1 MFLIILLFTKK
12 WGNQEM
18 NKVLIVDDAAFMRT
32 SLKMMLE
39 RNGYEVIGEAD
50 NGEIAI
56 KKYQA
61 LEPDI
66 VTMDI
71 TMPKMDGIKSLQAIR
86 AIDKDANIVVVSA
99 MGKEELV
106 REAIVFGA
114 KGFILKPIN
123 EEHLVKTLNKVQGI
137 D

>member
-1 MFLIILLFTKK
+1 
-12 WGNQEM
+12 M
-18 NKVLIVDDAAFMRT
+18 NRVLIVDDAAFMRT

-39 RNGYEVIGEAD
+39 RNGFEVIGEAE

-56 KKYQA
+56 KKYQT
-61 LEPDI
+61 LSPDI

-86 AIDKDANIVVVSA
+86 AINKNANIVVVSA

-106 REAIVFGA
+106 REAIICGA

-123 EEHLVKTLNKVQGI
+123 EEHLVMTLDKVQGK
-137 D
+137 

>member
-1 MFLIILLFTKK
+1 
-12 WGNQEM
+12 M
-18 NKVLIVDDAAFMRT
+18 NKVLIVDDAAFMRA

-39 RNGYEVIGEAD
+39 RNGYEVVGEAD
-50 NGEIAI
+50 NGETAI
-56 KKYQA
+56 KKFQA
-61 LEPDI
+61 LKPDI

-86 AIDKDANIVVVSA
+86 TINNDANIVVVSA

-123 EEHLVKTLNKVQGI
+123 EEHLIKTLNMVQGI
-137 D
+137 V